1 MLTDDENRD
10 NRVDINDLQWQYL
23 DGDGDFRSDEVK
35 KLRDEADIIITNP
48 PFSLFRE
55 FLAWIMEAN
64 KQFSIIGNIN
74 AITYKE
80 TFPYLKNN
88 AIWLGPSIVSGDR
101 EFMIPNYIVDP
112 HKFTGEV
119 RKDIN
124 GNDVYYQRVVGV
136 RWFTNLEHGRRYQSL
151 PLMTMEQNLKFS
163 KHKEIRGKDHY
174 ERYDNYDAIEVPYVD
189 AIPSDYDG
197 VMGVPIS
204 FLDKYCP
211 EQFHIIGATESEG
224 RGFSHGLWDESSNI
238 SQPMVNEKKVY
249 KRIFIRRKESSC

>member
-1 MLTDDENRD
+1 M
-10 NRVDINDLQWQYL
+10 
-23 DGDGDFRSDEVK
+23 G
-35 KLRDEADIIITNP
+35 
-48 PFSLFRE
+48 
-55 FLAWIMEAN
+55 AN

-119 RKDIN
+119 RKDVN

-136 RWFTNLEHGRRYQSL
+136 RWFTNLEHGRRHQPL

-174 ERYDNYDAIEVPYVD
+174 EHYDNYDAIEVPYVD

-211 EQFHIIGATESEG
+211 EQFDIIGCSYDYG
-224 RGFSHGLWDESSNI
+224 RPKGWSSAINMSVSI
-238 SQPMVNEKKVY
+238 NGKNVY
-249 KRIFIRRKESSC
+249 KRILIKSKESSC